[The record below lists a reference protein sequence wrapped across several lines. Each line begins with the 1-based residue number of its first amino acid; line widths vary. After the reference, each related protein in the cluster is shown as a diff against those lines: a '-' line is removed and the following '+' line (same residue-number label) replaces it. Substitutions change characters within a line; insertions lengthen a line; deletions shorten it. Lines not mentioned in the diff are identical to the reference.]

1 MERKMQRW
9 AFGAVLATGMGLG
22 ILAPELT
29 AAPQGR
35 QADFEEQFA
44 LSTDRKALLAQLIPG
59 SELFY
64 YWSCLERQHAGD
76 YAAVEGLLRTWRER
90 FGESNSRYAEIAV
103 RQHLLTFEQNPKR
116 GWEWLRN
123 QLGTDL
129 SHSADVPG
137 ARPEVPTV
145 LDPASVNEAAWK
157 ERALAIHPRTVT
169 GLRGA
174 ALERLAAEELDD
186 ALFASLMSQLRTA
199 DLPNIVQLV
208 LRHLELRN
216 SGGFGSLGIHGALT
230 LAQLEE
236 LARLRPA
243 LLGDEKFV
251 NAWMVRLA
259 PGADENV
266 ERDVAARRAYLERL
280 ATFSARLSGGFNS
293 LKAHVAFHRLQL
305 DLRTGQLDLARFQ
318 EYLRLPRNS
327 STTPRKAYE
336 DAERTREVAQLGSQF
351 STGFGPIANDE
362 PLVRTLLEHFL
373 RDVADTK
380 AFDALVEAK
389 YLKRVFAETKI
400 LASSGDMERWY
411 TLLDDPGY
419 YEQLKQRVEL
429 QFAPTQKEHFGADE
443 PVSIELDVKNVPKL
457 LVKVYE
463 IHALNY
469 YTATGSEID
478 ASIDLD
484 GLVANE
490 ESTLEYAEGP
500 LQRVRRKFDFPR
512 LSKPGT
518 YVVEFIGNG
527 TASRAVVRKGG
538 LELIARTGAAGQVVR
553 VVDERGVAQPKAAL
567 HLEGRRYDANDKGE
581 IVVPFTSKPGGKAV
595 VLESG
600 ARVAL
605 ARIEHAQENYSLRGD
620 GFVDVEELRAG
631 SKARLVLRPWL
642 LVNDSLASLSLLEEA
657 VLAVTTTD
665 FDGTAATSEVR
676 GLELRLDRE
685 FVHEFVVP
693 GRMARL
699 EVTLRGKITRLSDGE
714 KVEQT
719 CSLLSVDLS
728 KLERGNTLEC
738 PLLGRDAEGWFVDV
752 LGRSG
757 EPVADRVLQFQL
769 EHRDYTD
776 KLDVSLRSNKD
787 GRIRLGA
794 LEGVEVVNCDGFGG
808 QWRGWALEDELAQV
822 PPLLRGVVG
831 DTLRIPHHSKATKL
845 DRSVATL
852 HAVNTKSASVR
863 DEFERLALAG
873 EYLELRGLPAGD
885 YLLWLKELQASVR
898 VQVTAGE
905 KRDGWAIG
913 ANRALELGDSAPLAI
928 RGLALEGDEVVVR
941 LAGAD
946 PDARV
951 HVFATRY
958 KPALSVERFAYEPE
972 LPQRFLAL
980 EIPESDLRAGR
991 ELSDEYRYILERRF
1005 ARKFP
1010 GNMLARPSLLLNP
1023 WELDEAFTSF
1033 GTGGGA
1039 GGKFGGRKNLKA
1051 RGGSGSEQG
1060 GYGGGPAGEAG
1071 LEPSYEF
1078 LGGARTLAANLIP
1091 DKDGVVRV
1099 KRSQLGDGTF
1109 VHVVA
1114 LDSGDRVSRS
1124 LALPG
1129 TPLVARDRR
1138 LMTALDPT
1146 KHRVEQR
1153 RIELVKAGETLKI
1166 DESSTEALQI
1176 YSTLGDVFAYFLGR
1190 GGSDEGLAQF
1200 EFLTRWPK
1208 LDAKEKRRLYS
1219 EHACHELHLFLLRKD
1234 AKFFDEVVK
1243 PYLANKLEKQ
1253 FLDHWL
1259 LGEDVTRF
1267 LEPRRFEQLNV
1278 LERILLTQRVQGRT
1292 AAGQRWVRDAVEVR
1306 PIDLARLERDFQSAL
1321 GGLAKDQASAFG
1333 AVVFDSFTRLE
1344 EDRSAGR
1351 PALQAPGAPASGG
1364 GGAGSAKAPAPEKA
1378 GEPGSDEKLKV
1389 GSDDFFI
1396 GRGDADELAES
1407 EELDKRAYKDSEG
1420 DVALRRVQEQQLY
1433 VPVGVTK
1440 VFAERNYW
1448 SVMLHEQ
1455 GGSLVA
1461 PDRFWLD
1468 FAQAAGATPF
1478 LSTNFPQAT
1487 DSLNEML
1494 LALAVLDLPF
1504 EAEAPKIEEAQGMR
1518 TVRTT
1523 SPVLAVRKELR
1534 ESPKASSAT
1543 PMLVTQRVARL
1554 DDRHEIVDG
1563 VQREKYVR
1571 GEFLSHVPYSLQV
1584 VLTNPTAEPHDVEL
1598 LLQIPAGA
1606 IALSAGRATH
1616 GVSLRLEPYS
1626 TARFETPFYF
1636 PKPGKFAHYP
1646 VHVAEKEQLVAFAE
1660 PLEFNVLAEP
1670 SQVDATSWQY
1680 VSQRGSLEDVLK
1692 LLDKSNLEQISLPS
1706 VAWRMRDR
1714 NAYDAL
1720 TGALRARLAYD
1731 STLWGYALLHE
1742 DKTGARELLEH
1753 DRALGQL
1760 AGPWLDSPLVRIDP
1774 VLELES
1780 EQLELDPLVNPRA
1793 HAFGA
1798 KREVRNQLAELRWRE
1813 LLEILCHKPKLS
1825 ADDLLQATYQLLLQD
1840 RIEEAL
1846 ATLARVDEGEVSEKL
1861 QLDYLRAYVAFFS
1874 DNPGAARAIAE
1885 RYRDFPV
1892 ERWQKRFAEVLAQLD
1907 EAEGKLVA
1915 RNAGDDRSTRQ
1926 AALAAAAPALELGVE
1941 DGGLVVRHSNLS
1953 GCELSYFPMDIEF
1966 LFSTNPF
1973 VGQDSQAFAF
1983 VKPRATAQLALAS
1996 TATQTKVE
2004 VPAEVRGANV
2014 LVEVRAGGLVRRFPL
2029 LQGTLRVQW
2038 MEDFGQLSVTS
2049 SSSGKALPK
2058 TYVKVYAKLANGSV
2072 RFHKDGYTDLR
2083 GRFDYASMSGEG
2095 ANDAVRY
2102 AVLVASE
2109 AEGAAI
2115 REIAP
2120 PAR

>member
-1 MERKMQRW
+1 MERTMQRW
-9 AFGAVLATGMGLG
+9 TCGAVLATGLGLG
-22 ILAPELT
+22 ILAPRAQAE
-29 AAPQGR
+29 PQGR

-59 SELFY
+59 SETFY

-76 YAAVEGLLRTWRER
+76 FAAVESLLRTWRER
-90 FGESNSRYAEIAV
+90 FGDSNARYAEIAV
-103 RQHLLTFEQNPKR
+103 RQHLLTFDQNPKR

-123 QLGTDL
+123 QLGPDL

-137 ARPEVPTV
+137 ARPEVPTE
-145 LDPASVNEAAWK
+145 LDPASVSDAAWK

-174 ALERLAAEELDD
+174 ALERMAAEELDD

-199 DLPNIVQLV
+199 DLPNVLELV

-216 SGGFGSLGIHGALT
+216 SGGFGSLPLHGALT
-230 LAQLEE
+230 LGQLEE
-236 LARLRPA
+236 LARRRPA
-243 LLGDEKFV
+243 LLNDEKFV

-266 ERDVAARRAYLERL
+266 ERDVGARRAYLERL
-280 ATFSARLSGGFNS
+280 ATLTARLSGGFNS
-293 LKAHVAFHRLQL
+293 FKAHVAFHRLQL
-305 DLRTGQLDLARFQ
+305 DLRTGELDLTRFQ
-318 EYLRLPRNS
+318 DYLRLPRNS
-327 STTPRKAYE
+327 TTTPRKAYE
-336 DAERTREVAQLGSQF
+336 NAERTREVAELGSQF

-362 PLVRTLLEHFL
+362 PLVRALLERFL
-373 RDVADTK
+373 RDAADTK
-380 AFDALVEAK
+380 AFDALVEPT
-389 YLKRVFAETKI
+389 YLKRTFAETKI
-400 LASSGDMERWY
+400 LSNSGDMERWY

-429 QFAPTQKEHFGADE
+429 HFAPTQKEHFGADE
-443 PVSIELDVKNVPKL
+443 AVGIELDVKNVPKL

-469 YTATGSEID
+469 YTATGREID

-527 TASRAVVRKGG
+527 TASRAVIRKGG
-538 LELIARTGAAGQVVR
+538 LELIARTGAAGHVVR
-553 VVDERGVAQPKAAL
+553 VVDERGTAQPKAAL

-581 IVVPFTSKPGGKAV
+581 IVVPFTSKPGGKPV

-605 ARIEHAQENYSLRGD
+605 GRFEHAQESYMLRGD
-620 GFVDVEELRAG
+620 GFVDVEQLRAG
-631 SKARLVLRPWL
+631 SKAQLVLRPWL
-642 LVNDSLASLSLLEEA
+642 LVNDSLASLSLLEDA
-657 VLAVTTTD
+657 VLAVTTTN
-665 FDGTAATSEVR
+665 FDGTAATAELR

-685 FVHEFVVP
+685 FVHELVVP
-693 GRMARL
+693 GRLARL

-714 KVEQT
+714 KVEQA

-728 KLERGNTLEC
+728 KLERGNTLDC

-752 LGRSG
+752 LGRTG
-757 EPVADRVLQFQL
+757 EAVADRVLQFQL
-769 EHRDYTD
+769 KHRNYTD
-776 KLDVSLRSNKD
+776 KFELSLRSNKE
-787 GRIRLGA
+787 GRIRLGT
-794 LEGVEVVNCDGFGG
+794 LDGVQVVNCNGFGG
-808 QWRGWALEDELAQV
+808 EWRGWALEDELAQV
-822 PPLLRGVVG
+822 PQVLRGVVG
-831 DTLRIPHHSKATKL
+831 ETLRIAHHSRATKL

-852 HAVNTKSASVR
+852 HSFKSKSASVR

-873 EYLELRGLPAGD
+873 EYLELRGLAAGD
-885 YLLWLKELQASVR
+885 YLLWLKDVQASVR

-913 ANRALELGDSAPLAI
+913 ANRALELVDSAPLAI
-928 RGLALEGDEVVVR
+928 RGVALEGDEVVVR
-941 LAGAD
+941 LSGAD

-958 KPALSVERFAYEPE
+958 MPALSVGRLGYEPD
-972 LPQRFLAL
+972 LPQRSLAL

-1023 WELDEAFTSF
+1023 WELDEAFTSI

-1039 GGKFGGRKNLKA
+1039 GGRFGGRKNLKA
-1051 RGGSGSEQG
+1051 RGGSGREMESRDSV
-1060 GYGGGPAGEAG
+1060 PAGEAG
-1071 LEPSYEF
+1071 LEPNYEF

-1099 KRSQLGDGTF
+1099 KRGQLGDGTF

-1124 LALPG
+1124 LALAG

-1138 LMTALDPT
+1138 LMTALDPA

-1153 RIELVKAGETLKI
+1153 RIELVKAGETLKV
-1166 DESSTEALQI
+1166 DEASTEALQV

-1190 GGSDEGLAQF
+1190 GGNAAGLAPF

-1208 LDAKEKRRLYS
+1208 LDAQEKRRLYS

-1234 AKFFDEVVK
+1234 AKFFEEVVK

-1259 LGEDVTRF
+1259 LGDDVARY

-1306 PIDLARLERDFQSAL
+1306 PVDLAQLERDFQTAL
-1321 GGLAKDQASAFG
+1321 GGLAKDQANPFDNLG
-1333 AVVFDSFTRLE
+1333 FNDAVTLGFLT
-1344 EDRSAGR
+1344 DRSAGA
-1351 PALQAPGAPASGG
+1351 PARQAPGAPGLIGG
-1364 GGAGSAKAPAPEKA
+1364 GGNMPSPEKA
-1378 GEPGSDEKLKV
+1378 GEPGSDSKRKND
-1389 GSDDFFI
+1389 GADDFFI
-1396 GRGDADELAES
+1396 GEGERNELAES
-1407 EELDKRAYKDSEG
+1407 EELDKRAFKDAEG
-1420 DVALRRVQEQQLY
+1420 DVALRRAQEQQLF
-1433 VPVGVTK
+1433 VPVGTTK

-1448 SVMLHEQ
+1448 NVMLHEQ
-1455 GGSLVA
+1455 GGWLVA

-1504 EAEAPKIEEAQGMR
+1504 EAAAPKVEDAQGIR
-1518 TVRTT
+1518 TILPA

-1534 ESPKASSAT
+1534 ESPKATAAT

-1563 VQREKYVR
+1563 MQREKYVR
-1571 GEFLSHVPYSLQV
+1571 GEFLSRVPYTLQV
-1584 VLTNPTAEPHDVEL
+1584 VLTNPTAEPHEVEL
-1598 LLQIPAGA
+1598 LVQLPAGSVP
-1606 IALSAGRATH
+1606 LSAGRSTK

-1626 TARFETPFYF
+1626 TARLESPFYF

-1646 VHVAEKEQLVAFAE
+1646 VHVAEKEQLVAFADA
-1660 PLEFNVLAEP
+1660 LDFNVLSEP
-1670 SQVDATSWQY
+1670 SQVDATSWEY

-1692 LLDKSNLEQISLPS
+1692 LLDKSNLEQVSLPS

-1714 NAYDAL
+1714 KAYEAL

-1742 DKTGARELLEH
+1742 DKLGARELLEH
-1753 DRALGQL
+1753 DRGLSQV
-1760 AGPWLDSPLVRIDP
+1760 AGPWLQSPLVRIDP

-1780 EQLELDPLVNPRA
+1780 EQLEFDPLVNPRA

-1798 KREVRNQLAELRWRE
+1798 KREVRNQLAEQRWRE
-1813 LLEILCHKPKLS
+1813 LLSILCHKPTLS
-1825 ADDLLQATYQLLLQD
+1825 AEDLMQATYQLLLQD

-1846 ATLARVDEGEVSEKL
+1846 ATLARVDERQVREKL
-1861 QLDYLRAYVAFFS
+1861 QLDYLRAYAAFFS
-1874 DNPGAARAIAE
+1874 DNPGTARAIAE
-1885 RYRDFPV
+1885 RYREFPV
-1892 ERWQKRFAEVLAQLD
+1892 ERWQKLFGEVLAQLD
-1907 EAEGKLVA
+1907 EAEGKAVA
-1915 RNAGDDRSTRQ
+1915 RNVGEDRNTRQ
-1926 AALAAAAPALELGVE
+1926 AALAAAAPVLELSVE
-1941 DGGLVVRHSNLS
+1941 DGGLVVRHSNLT

-1983 VKPRATAQLALAS
+1983 VKPRATAQLALSA
-1996 TATQTKVE
+1996 TAAQTKVE

-2014 LVEVRAGGLVRRFPL
+2014 LVEVRSGGLVRRVPL

-2038 MEDFGQLSVTS
+2038 MEDFGQLAVTS
-2049 SSSGKALPK
+2049 STSGKALPK
-2058 TYVKVYAKLANGSV
+2058 TYVKVYAKLANGTV

-2095 ANDAVRY
+2095 ANDATRY

-2109 AEGAAI
+2109 SEGAAI